1 MQTDEPKPDHEGAFI
16 AFMLAFWPL
25 QLILRLVNHFALPES
40 DLRLFTLALAG
51 AVGWGCARMQQRRSG
66 RALRVEDSR

>member
-1 MQTDEPKPDHEGAFI
+1 MDTDQPKTDREGAFI

-25 QLILRLVNHFALPES
+25 LAVLGLIDHFFLPEY

-51 AVGWGCARMQQRRSG
+51 AAGWGCVRVQQRRAE
-66 RALRVEDSR
+66 RALHAEDA

>member
-1 MQTDEPKPDHEGAFI
+1 MRTDQPKPDHEGAFI

-25 QLILRLVNHFALPES
+25 LLILGLVNHFGLPES

-51 AVGWGCARMQQRRSG
+51 AAGWGCVRVQQRRT
-66 RALRVEDSR
+66 ARVLAAEDRR